1 MLPAQS
7 YNPSIIR
14 HQGRLLLS
22 YRHHDREDW
31 RTNLGIAELSGSFSV
46 GLVKPIKPPDELK
59 DNSFEDGR
67 FFIHRNALWISF
79 TVSQWPAT
87 EFRSIVAISTLTE
100 TPTHW
105 EMSKPT
111 IPHYGR
117 NDFTAIEKNFIFISR
132 GATLWCIYRVIG
144 NDQIVLQLDGARV
157 EEVFKAK
164 ALPWPKAEIHGGAIC
179 EGPNG
184 NLYHFFNSHT
194 SHKDR
199 QLDRYFVG
207 CAELSGLAPFDM
219 LRISSTPILT
229 GVEGACLDG
238 NPRYKNNV
246 VFVCGAIYEN
256 GQFLISHGFNDAQ
269 CRIARFSEAQLKL
282 K

>member
-1 MLPAQS
+1 MLPKNS
-7 YNPSIIR
+7 YNAGLIR
-14 HQGRLLLS
+14 FQGRLLLS
-22 YRHHDREDW
+22 YRVHDRKDW
-31 RTNLGIAELSGSFSV
+31 RTNLGIAELSDSFAV
-46 GLVKPIKPPDELK
+46 GLSKPIKPPDELK
-59 DNSFEDGR
+59 DNSFEDCR
-67 FFIHRNALWISF
+67 FFVHRNALWISF

-111 IPHYGR
+111 IPQYGR
-117 NDFTAIEKNFIFISR
+117 NAFDGIEKNFIFISR
-132 GATLWCIYRVIG
+132 GETLWCIYRVTG
-144 NDQIVLQLDGARV
+144 NEQIVLQLDGARV

-164 ALPWPKAEIHGGAIC
+164 ALPWAKAEIHGGAVC

-207 CAELSGLAPFDM
+207 CAELSGLPPFDM
-219 LRISSTPILT
+219 LRISSAPILS
-229 GVEGACLDG
+229 GEEGYCLDK
-238 NPRYKNNV
+238 NPRFKPNV

-256 GQFLISHGFNDAQ
+256 GQFLVSFGFNDCQ
-269 CRIARFSEAQLKL
+269 CKIEKLTQSQLRL
-282 K
+282 